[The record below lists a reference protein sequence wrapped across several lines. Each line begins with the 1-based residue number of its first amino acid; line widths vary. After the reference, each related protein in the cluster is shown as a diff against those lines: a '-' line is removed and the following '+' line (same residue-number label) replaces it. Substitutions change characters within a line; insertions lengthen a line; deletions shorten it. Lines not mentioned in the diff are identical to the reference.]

1 MSISFRWLAIFER
14 IFLGVLGGACLYIL
28 YFFTANHHNI
38 PAGPGPQAV
47 ESTPESDISAP
58 VLSSLPSYEH
68 YASKIN
74 RRDLFSSSTVSTDLS
89 TLTAAPG
96 ALPGDLKVVGIV
108 VGNPSEVIIEN
119 TTSHQTLF
127 IQQGKETDGI
137 SIQKV
142 QAHQVILTYKG
153 ESVAIPLKENK

>member
-1 MSISFRWLAIFER
+1 MSISLHWLVILER
-14 IFLGVLGGACLYIL
+14 MFLGVLGGACLYIL
-28 YFFTANHHNI
+28 YFSTTNHHHLPI
-38 PAGPGPQAV
+38 SPDTQTV
-47 ESTPESDISAP
+47 ESTAESTISAS
-58 VLSSLPSYEH
+58 VLPSLPSYEN

-119 TTSHQTLF
+119 TISHQTLF

-142 QAHQVILTYKG
+142 QAHQVILSYKG
-153 ESVAIPLKENK
+153 ESVVIPLKENK